1 MTDIT
6 AEPPTPRQRFRIGHL
21 VTLLASSEDKS
32 GVRQG
37 RAAGI
42 VVAVCIAWSLFQLW
56 YASPLP
62 FLIGPVVLNSTQA
75 RSVHLAFAI
84 FLAYL
89 LFPLIRGRPSEIG
102 RALDWL
108 LALVAAFCAAYLYL
122 FYSEITQRPAS
133 PTWYDTAVGTLGLVL
148 LLEATRRAIGLPL
161 VIVALVFLGYV
172 FFGNSEILPDVIRWK
187 GADLERAINHQWS
200 TEGVFGVPIG
210 VSTSFVFLFVLFGSL
225 LDRAGAGN
233 FFIKIAYALLGHLR
247 GGPAK
252 TSVLA
257 SGMMA
262 LISGSSIANTV
273 TTGSFTI
280 PLMKR
285 AGMPGHKAGAVEV
298 AASVDGQIMPP
309 VMGAAAFLM
318 MEYVGISYVEVLK
331 HAILPAI
338 MSYTGLLYIVH
349 LEAVKAGMK
358 GYDKPQRSPLM
369 NRLLRLGFI
378 VSSLIILIGVLY
390 YAISFLQD
398 MLGAGAPWI
407 IAPCVFAA
415 YVGLVAIAAGQPDL
429 AEVGMETGEIPSV
442 GPTLKAGLHYLL
454 PIAGLI
460 WMLIAER
467 MSPSLAAFWAVA
479 FLLVLLVTQRPL
491 VAAFRKTGH
500 AAQAA
505 MGGLADLVEGLVSA
519 PRNMIGVA
527 VATAAAGIVVG
538 TVTLTGIGQVMTAF
552 VETLAGGNLLI
563 MLLLTAV
570 MCMILGMGLPTTANY
585 IVVSSLMAPVI
596 VQLGTEVGLAVELI
610 AIHLFVFYFGL
621 MADVTPPVGLA
632 AYAASGI
639 SGADPIRTGVQA
651 FMYSIRTAILPF
663 IFVFNTELLLID
675 VGGPV
680 GLLLTIVAGLGAML
694 IVAAAMQGYFMTRCR
709 WWEIAAMLLVAF
721 TLLRPGYWM
730 DMVVP
735 PYQDRAPSRIV
746 ELAEQA
752 PAGGKLRLI
761 VSGLNFDG
769 DQVQKT
775 VQLPLGA
782 AGSGTERLKNAG
794 LILNVTSDG
803 ARVLRTR
810 FDSPAKDYGIG
821 NGWTIET
828 VKWPNPERPPK
839 KLMFLPAL
847 ALLGLVMWS
856 QRRRGGVLS
865 GA

>member
-1 MTDIT
+1 MTDTT
-6 AEPPTPRQRFRIGHL
+6 ASPEHPRGRFRVGHL
-21 VTLLASSEDKS
+21 ITLLASSEDKG
-32 GVRQG
+32 GVRHD
-37 RAAGI
+37 RAAGVI
-42 VVAVCIAWSLFQLW
+42 VAVCIAWSLFQLW

-75 RSVHLAFAI
+75 RSIHLAFAI

-89 LFPLIRGRPSEIG
+89 LFPLIRGRPSQIG
-102 RALDWL
+102 RGLDWI
-108 LALVAAFCAAYLYL
+108 LAIIAAFCGAYLYL
-122 FYSEITQRPAS
+122 FYEQISGRPAS
-133 PTWYDTAVGTLGLVL
+133 PTWFDTAVGSVGLLL

-161 VIVALVFLGYV
+161 VIVALVFLSYV
-172 FFGNSEILPDVIRWK
+172 FFGNSDILPDVIRWK

-210 VSTSFVFLFVLFGSL
+210 VSTSFVFLFVLFGAL

-285 AGMPGHKAGAVEV
+285 AGFPGHKAGAVEV

-318 MEYVGISYVEVLK
+318 MEFVGISYVQVLK

-338 MSYTGLLYIVH
+338 MSYVGLLYIVH

-358 GYDKPQRSPLM
+358 GYDRPPRGPIM
-369 NRLLRLGFI
+369 NRLLRVGFTLT
-378 VSSLIILIGVLY
+378 SLIIVVGALY
-390 YAISFLQD
+390 YIISFLES
-398 MLGAGAPWI
+398 MLGAGAAWI
-407 IAPCVFAA
+407 VALGLVGV
-415 YVGLVAIAAGQPDL
+415 YVGLVAIAAAQPDL
-429 AEVGMETGEIPSV
+429 DEVGMETGEIPEV
-442 GPTLKAGLHYLL
+442 GRTLKAGLHFLL
-454 PIAGLI
+454 PIAALI

-467 MSPSLAAFWAVA
+467 MSPSLAAFWAVV
-479 FLLVLLVTQRPL
+479 FMLLILVTQRPL
-491 VAAFRKTGH
+491 VAMFRRTGRT
-500 AAQAA
+500 AQALV
-505 MGGLADLVEGLVSA
+505 GGAADLVEGFVAA
-519 PRNMIGVA
+519 PRNMVGVA
-527 VATAAAGIVVG
+527 VATATAGVVVG

-552 VETLAGGNLLI
+552 VETLAGDSVVL
-563 MLLLTAV
+563 MLLLTAI

-596 VQLGTEVGLAVELI
+596 VELGAQVGLAVELI
-610 AIHLFVFYFGL
+610 AVHLFVFYFGL

-632 AYAASGI
+632 AFAASGI
-639 SGADPIRTGVQA
+639 SGADPIRTGVTA
-651 FMYSIRTAILPF
+651 FMFSIRTAILPF

-675 VGGPV
+675 VGGPI
-680 GLLLTIVAGLGAML
+680 GLALTVAAGLAAML
-694 IVAAAMQGYFMTRCR
+694 VVAAAMQGYFMTRCR
-709 WWEIAAMLLVAF
+709 WWEVAAMLLVAF

-730 DMVVP
+730 DMIEA
-735 PYQDRAPSRIV
+735 PYEHRDPTRV
-746 ELAEQA
+746 MELAEQV

-761 VSGLNFDG
+761 VSGMTFG
-769 DQVQKT
+769 GESVQKT
-775 VQLPLGA
+775 VLLPLGEK
-782 AGSGTERLKNAG
+782 GPGQERLRHAG
-794 LILNVTSDG
+794 LVLNVTDSK
-803 ARVLRTR
+803 ATVMRTR
-810 FDSPAKDYGIG
+810 FDTAAKDYGIG

-828 VKWPNPERPPK
+828 VQVPADRPPK
-839 KLMFLPAL
+839 KLMFVPAL
-847 ALLGLVMWS
+847 LLLGIVMAA
-856 QRRRGGVLS
+856 QRRRGGRLS
-865 GA
+865 GV